1 MYAKRILLATIVVSS
16 SVALLIA
23 RSQEPPKSETG
34 TAMTKAATAFLSTL
48 SDAQRKQAS
57 FDYSDK
63 ERLNWHYIPRVRKG
77 LALRDLEGKALKS
90 AEAFIASGLS
100 EAGYDQTIRVMSL
113 EEVLFILETKGTR
126 EERRERRHP
135 KKYYLSVFGTPAS
148 TGTWGWRV
156 EGHHISLNY
165 VVQDGQI
172 VSTTPEFFGANPGT
186 IDAGVGRT
194 LRVLAPEE
202 DLARQILKLCTPEQ
216 ESVAWLSKKA
226 PNDLR
231 GANVTQ
237 ADATAPVGLPVSKMS
252 GSQKKLMAEL
262 LSEYLQNMPAS
273 VEKERRADLDKA
285 GLENVYFA
293 WWGDAEQHKR
303 HYYRVQGPTFL
314 IEYNNTQNDA
324 NHVHS
329 YWRNLAGDFN
339 IPAKKK

>member
-1 MYAKRILLATIVVSS
+1 MHAKKMLLSS
-16 SVALLIA
+16 LVLITMVALLIA
-23 RSQEPPKSETG
+23 RSKESVESG
-34 TAMTKAATAFLSTL
+34 TAMTKAATAFLESLTAAQHKQSTFAFN
-48 SDAQRKQAS
+48 DP
-57 FDYSDK
+57 

-77 LALRDLEGKALKS
+77 LPLRDLEGKALKA

-100 EAGYDQTIRVMSL
+100 SAGYDQAVQVMSL

-135 KKYYLSVFGTPAS
+135 QKYYLSVFGKPAS
-148 TGTWGWRV
+148 SGTWGWRV

-165 VVQDGQI
+165 VIQDGKV

-186 IDAGVGRT
+186 IDAGVGRQV
-194 LRVLAPEE
+194 RVLAAEE

-216 ESVAWLSKKA
+216 ESVAWISKQA

-237 ADATAPVGLPVSKMS
+237 PDTTAPVGLAVSKMS
-252 GSQKKLMAEL
+252 GDQKKLMGEL
-262 LSEYLQNMPAS
+262 LSEYLKNMPAD
-273 VEKERRADLDKA
+273 VERERRSRLEKA
-285 GLENVYFA
+285 GLDSVYFA
-293 WWGDAEQHKR
+293 WWGDSEQHKR

-314 IEYNNTQNDA
+314 IEYNNTQNNA

-339 IPAKKK
+339 IPLKKK